1 MKIYNF
7 KILLITVF
15 TFYFFNPFLSQEKEF
30 KLSDKKF
37 RLELEPASFFLNGAA
52 ASLYYVLDEKKNLN
66 LGIYLLSCDVPD
78 FSKQGVFEGVN
89 DNADVRIGF
98 EFAVTG
104 KYKLNLFK
112 NLESNPYIGFI
123 FGWEYFDIQQ
133 KEPLNTEKFRI
144 STWIFTPY
152 LSHEIYL
159 YKQMLYLNPQLRGV
173 LYFGQSA
180 PTVDGISVVRNE
192 KITKSY
198 LLPQIGLGL
207 RL

>member
-15 TFYFFNPFLSQEKEF
+15 TFNFFNPFLTQEKEF

-78 FSKQGVFEGVN
+78 FSKQGVF
-89 DNADVRIGF
+89 DNVPEEADVRIGF

-112 NLESNPYIGFI
+112 NLESNPYVGFI
-123 FGWEYFDIQQ
+123 FGWEYFDIKQ
-133 KEPLNTEKFRI
+133 PSDTESFRL

-173 LYFGQSA
+173 LYFGQSD
-180 PTVDGISVVRNE
+180 PMVNGNPVMRDE
-192 KITKSY
+192 KITNSY